1 MKRLL
6 SLVLVLALIV
16 TSLCLPMSAYALDVD
31 QSIDISITEKTDTL
45 ISKLLT
51 ERSAL
56 FASEELDTIQLDKI
70 DTQLRLLGCNFLTRA
85 EVEQKY
91 PDAVPNYAS
100 IMGNGQVDPQARVP
114 DQDNITWVD
123 RRVSNYKYNNQ
134 YYNIQKLCA
143 SPNNDQV
150 NSNLMQIA
158 TVIVEKNPNVFIN
171 VTKNLLEVAAN
182 SAVSLIPGADVVLT
196 IIDVIKAVE
205 SGLNSTSVISV
216 PHTTYDCSLTET
228 VVFQYVRLE
237 NQSDEFQMLSHISTA
252 SSTHVRSTMAHFTC
266 KKNADGQS
274 IAMPDDISKTE
285 KANSVPKN
293 FNSALAAVK
302 AYNSY
307 AGGPQY
313 DAVSSVTIKGIDGR
327 KVHTFQLVYP
337 AFPAHIY

>member
-31 QSIDISITEKTDTL
+31 PSIDISITEKTDAL

-123 RRVSNYKYNNQ
+123 HRSSNYKYNNKV
-134 YYNIQKLCA
+134 YNIQKLSA
-143 SPNNDQV
+143 SPNSK
-150 NSNLMQIA
+150 NSNLKQSSAI
-158 TVIVEKNPNVFIN
+158 TVPSNANVFLN
-171 VTKNLLEVAAN
+171 VTKNLVSVIAETAIG
-182 SAVSLIPGADVVLT
+182 AVPGATVALVIYDA
-196 IIDVIKAVE
+196 IKAVV
-205 SGLNSTSVISV
+205 SGLNTNSVVST
-216 PHTTYDCSLTET
+216 PKATYVNTMTET

-237 NQSDEFQMLSHISTA
+237 SQSDEMQMLTHISTA
-252 SSTHVRSTMAHFTC
+252 TVTEVAYTLTNFSCKTNSSGQEIATPNSIQG
-266 KKNADGQS
+266 KKTFYAVPATFNDS
-274 IAMPDDISKTE
+274 IAAI
-285 KANSVPKN
+285 
-293 FNSALAAVK
+293 K

-307 AGGPQY
+307 IGGPTY
-313 DAVSSVTIKGIDGR
+313 DAVKKVTVNALDG
-327 KVHTFQLVYP
+327 KKLYTFNPVYP
-337 AFPAHIY
+337 SFPAHIY